1 MQDTLKP
8 SIYTS
13 MGDEPTERITPTI
26 KVPGKVQKG
35 LAPGAMIDGRYV
47 VLCKLGEGGMGVVY
61 KCFDNLGGVEVA
73 VKGLPP
79 EVSRNEDEMEEI
91 RANYQ
96 IVGNLH
102 HQNIVGARTLEKDKS
117 TGDFYLVMDLA
128 SGTNLRRW
136 MRHNPQVSM
145 ESKLS
150 ILRQVAAAL
159 DYAHSQKVI
168 HRDVKPENV
177 MVDGDGCVKVLDFG
191 LAAQIRSSQSR
202 TRPAETSRSGTPGYK
217 SPEQWLG
224 CPQHSASDEY
234 SFGVLAYWMLAGELP
249 FDGDDPVVLGQ
260 AVLTAPVRPVPG
272 ISKRMNAVL
281 AKALAKKPEKRF
293 ASCGEV
299 VDALE
304 AKGGCIGKV
313 LTAVVLLGLAAAG
326 IWWWNA
332 RATNKTEIPQGGTKK
347 GEGRETTTNKPLETL
362 TMLVGRTPAE
372 RGLYTVLLMAQTM
385 LVGRTPTERDLHT
398 VLLVIQKMRKWIAKG
413 STGGTNDVG
422 GTTSSGTGIA
432 QGSTSGTNDVGGT
445 TSSGTGIAQGS
456 TGGTDDVGG
465 GMATSN
471 ETTVTSKVE
480 VANEWNVTTNENPK
494 CRGRQRIVVTSP
506 DKQTKLC
513 LVWCEKKG
521 DTAHGFWMGETEV
534 TRKQWYSV
542 MGEAPSRACDTDW
555 QNSDLPATSVTCC
568 DCTNFIK
575 RLSEKTNLDFSLP
588 DSNRWVFACLAG
600 NITNDYWWGNR
611 PVRDGKSCGNFGG
624 EDWRQLNDA
633 GNKEFPPNAWGLYDM
648 HGNAAEWCNGGFYFG
663 GSYCDSAEKCTARYN
678 VKGCEDSKSKEIG
691 FRMFLNGGKRK

>member
-1 MQDTLKP
+1 
-8 SIYTS
+8 
-13 MGDEPTERITPTI
+13 MGDEPTERITPTV

-102 HQNIVGARTLEKDKS
+102 HQNIVGARTLEKDKL

-249 FDGDDPVVLGQ
+249 FDGDDPDVLGQ

-304 AKGGCIGKV
+304 AKGSCVGKV

-332 RATNKTEIPQGGTKK
+332 SATNKTEIPQGPTEIAK
-347 GEGRETTTNKPLETL
+347 GPTDGKRGLRKALLETL
-362 TMLVGRTPAE
+362 TMLVGRTPTE
-372 RGLYTVLLMAQTM
+372 QGLYTVLLVAQTM
-385 LVGRTPTERDLHT
+385 LGGRVQTERDLHT
-398 VLLVIQKMRKWIAKG
+398 VLLVIQKMRKW
-413 STGGTNDVG
+413 
-422 GTTSSGTGIA
+422 IA

-456 TGGTDDVGG
+456 TGGTSDVGG
-465 GMATSN
+465 LMATSN
-471 ETTVTSKVE
+471 ETCTVTNKVE
-480 VANEWNVTTNENPK
+480 VANEWNVMTNENPK

-513 LVWCEKKG
+513 LVWCGKKG

-542 MGEAPSRACDTDW
+542 MGEAPSRACDNDW

-575 RLSEKTNLDFSLP
+575 TLSEKTNLDFSLP

-600 NITNDYWWGNR
+600 KITNDYWWGNR
-611 PVRDGKSCGNFGG
+611 PTRYGQNCGNFGG
-624 EDWRQLNDA
+624 EYWRQLNDA
-633 GNKEFPPNAWGLYDM
+633 GNKEYPPNAWGLYDM

-678 VKGCEDSKSKEIG
+678 VKGCEDSKGKEIG
-691 FRMFLNGGKRK
+691 FRVFLNGGKRK